1 MRWQQRWAVQ
11 DQVIWFRVEKG
22 LGGPEW
28 WEQVTLNSLLPLNPQ
43 QPQPSCV
50 DGTQSHG
57 PWSRGTSLAYPVTR
71 SLVSSFLTLRTCDFL
86 PARNCSFLEISKGWE
101 WLSQFL
107 APVVQVFDFFFLN
120 YPIEFHMSAILGKWL
135 VELTDPECFNGWKV
149 SICVCLWG
157 SALSLYSRWI
167 CNCGVWHPTL
177 PVGNSALFFPAF
189 SLELPAVSIQL
200 RRFPNLPLFRSFAP
214 VNPKI
219 IQLQGVHQ
227 LSPILLFTCGDPVKS
242 GGDLVGCFSNS
253 LSMWPPGL

>member
-1 MRWQQRWAVQ
+1 MRAGNTQLAASSEPSAASAQLCGCRSVTWPLVTWHLLGLPRHTVPGLLIPHSQDLWLLTGQELFFPRNKQRV
-11 DQVIWFRVEKG
+11 G
-22 LGGPEW
+22 M
-28 WEQVTLNSLLPLNPQ
+28 TLAISG
-43 QPQPSCV
+43 PSC
-50 DGTQSHG
+50 S
-57 PWSRGTSLAYPVTR
+57 SL
-71 SLVSSFLTLRTCDFL
+71 
-86 PARNCSFLEISKGWE
+86 W
-101 WLSQFL
+101 
-107 APVVQVFDFFFLN
+107 FFFLN

-177 PVGNSALFFPAF
+177 PVGDSALFFPAF